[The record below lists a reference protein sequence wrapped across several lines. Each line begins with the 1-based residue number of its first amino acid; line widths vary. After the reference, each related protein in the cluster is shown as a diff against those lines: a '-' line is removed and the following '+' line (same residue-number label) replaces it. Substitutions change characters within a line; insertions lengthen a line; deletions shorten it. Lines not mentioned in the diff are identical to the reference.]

1 MIYRVVNAFFKSV
14 FYFLNEVRQLHVK
27 EIEEMHS
34 SESDSETTSDDDDE
48 ETEQKSEEKPDPF
61 VKTSIKSEWTPEK
74 NIKITMDIIIGS
86 DGLAV
91 FVHPFSYQQQ
101 PPRAPTPPPHP
112 IPDPVDD
119 TPTIENFHVDV
130 DFGNSANDPAEN
142 AVNTIEE

>member
-1 MIYRVVNAFFKSV
+1 MIYRLVNAFFKSV

-27 EIEEMHS
+27 EIEQMHS
-34 SESDSETTSDDDDE
+34 GGGSEDEVDSDATDT
-48 ETEQKSEEKPDPF
+48 KPDDPF

-74 NIKITMDIIIGS
+74 TIKITLDIIIGS

-91 FVHPFSYQQQ
+91 FMHPFSYQ

-119 TPTIENFHVDV
+119 TPTIDEFHIDV
-130 DFGNSANDPAEN
+130 DFGDRAPAASAAVEND
-142 AVNTIEE
+142 VNVVEE